1 MLIFEIE
8 IITKNF
14 KKLNMKKLIQSF
26 TIVFFSTVFLIG
38 CSSKTP
44 KTPEDIKISQLETA
58 CDHADAMVKCAEAL
72 DKLKGSKYN
81 FGGGKLFRFRDIASI
96 PDENQER
103 AKLLVQKIN
112 DIRYSASHNTFNP
125 KSIMSCP
132 SMQVLCQYRLN
143 YRCPD

>member
-1 MLIFEIE
+1 MLTFEIE
-8 IITKNF
+8 IVSLKIS
-14 KKLNMKKLIQSF
+14 KKINMKKLIQSF
-26 TIVFFSTVFLIG
+26 TIVFFSTVIFIG

-44 KTPEDIKISQLETA
+44 EDTKISELETA

-96 PDENQER
+96 PEENQER